1 MHRLDE
7 VHIENFRSC
16 AKCEVP
22 LFQLTPIVG
31 QNNAGKSNILE
42 AIKWVLRRRSLVEA
56 EFHDPGAPVV
66 VSTNILG
73 ITEAVLDRVASKH
86 RGRVNPLLRDGQ
98 LRVRRT
104 QESPGV
110 AASKIKLE
118 VFDPDPQ
125 VNDWVDNPGG
135 IEEAISALFPEPIHI
150 GAMEN
155 AAEDV
160 AKSKAGTTIGKLIA
174 ELTGPIETQHGGKIA
189 KALQAVRDLVE
200 AEGSE
205 RAPEFQEFDD
215 GANEMLNGIFPGVRV
230 AVHVPAPELKEIFK
244 AGTIRVYEGDGPAR
258 EVTSMGHGVQRSIQ
272 MALIRFLAKQ
282 KDGSPDGATT
292 TMLLIDEPELYLHPQ
307 AVEAI
312 RTSLEQLA
320 KTSYQV
326 VFTTHSAQMVG
337 AGRASNT
344 LVVRKS
350 VETGTVVLPTLRA
363 AMTQTLGDAPHQ
375 AGVIFSLQHA
385 SDVLFAD
392 RVVLMEGK
400 TEKRLLPVIYEEIR
414 SETPFE
420 GLTAFVPIGDSGGL
434 PKARGVLGALGIP
447 HFTVTDLDFAF
458 RVATRAEILPD
469 DHAALVACRH
479 VLTQLEVAHELA
491 LDGAGLPRKANGVSA
506 EQGFA
511 KLAQHPDAQD
521 AIAQL
526 HAELLGQGIWIWSR
540 GSIEHHLGLDGKK
553 EAHWAAFE
561 ERLYREG
568 FRDAVADPE
577 SLIAMFTAVMD
588 SSAIRGDALD

>member
-1 MHRLDE
+1 MHRLGE
-7 VHIENFRSC
+7 IQIENFRSC
-16 AKCEVP
+16 AHCTVP
-22 LFQLTPIVG
+22 LFELTPIVG

-42 AIKWVLRRRSLVEA
+42 AIKWVLKRRSLGES
-56 EFHDPGAPVV
+56 EFCDPGAPVR
-66 VSTNILG
+66 VSASIVG
-73 ITEAVLDRVASKH
+73 ITEGVLDRVVGRH
-86 RGRVNPLLRDGQ
+86 RERVLPLLRDGK

-104 QESPGV
+104 QETPGLT
-110 AASKIKLE
+110 ATRIKLE
-118 VFDPDPQ
+118 VFNPHVD

-160 AKSKAGTTIGKLIA
+160 AKFKAGTTIGKLIA
-174 ELTGPIETQHGGKIA
+174 ELTGPIEAQHGGKIA
-189 KALQAVRDLVE
+189 EALQAVRDLVE
-200 AEGSE
+200 AEGAE
-205 RAPEFQEFDD
+205 RAPEFVEFDE

-312 RTSLEQLA
+312 RTSLEQLS
-320 KTSYQV
+320 KTAYQV

-337 AGRASNT
+337 AGRAKNT

-350 VETGTVVLPTLRA
+350 DEKGTVVLPTLRDA
-363 AMTQTLGDAPHQ
+363 ITQTLGDAPHQ

-434 PKARGVLGALGIP
+434 PKARKILEALGVP

-458 RVATRAEILPD
+458 RVATRAKILPD
-469 DHAALVACRH
+469 DHVALAACRAI
-479 VLTQLEVAHELA
+479 LTQLQAADELA
-491 LDGAGLPRKANGVSA
+491 LDAGGLPSKSNGASA

-511 KLAQHPDAQD
+511 KLAQHPDARE

-526 HAELLGQGIWIWSR
+526 HAELLDQGIWIWNR
-540 GSIEHHLGLDGKK
+540 GSIEQHLGLDGKK
-553 EAHWAAFE
+553 EPHWADFE
-561 ERLYREG
+561 ERLYRDG
-568 FRDAVADPE
+568 FRVAVDDPE
-577 SLIAMFTAVMD
+577 GVIAMFNAAMNSTF
-588 SSAIRGDALD
+588 SAEEALT